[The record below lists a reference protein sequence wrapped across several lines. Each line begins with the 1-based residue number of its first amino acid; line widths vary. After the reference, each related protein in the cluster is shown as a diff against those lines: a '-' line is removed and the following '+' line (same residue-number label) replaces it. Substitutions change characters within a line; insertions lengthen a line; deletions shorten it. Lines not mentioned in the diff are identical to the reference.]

1 MTAVNIRF
9 AEDSKI
15 LECWKHRKSN
25 IDSYL
30 ANLSILS
37 AHTGLQLLNWK
48 EKSGTLFFSK
58 DPVGHKLTGVYE
70 VHT

>member
-1 MTAVNIRF
+1 MAVNIRF
-9 AEDSKI
+9 AEDKKI
-15 LECWKHRKSN
+15 LECWKHKKSKEN
-25 IDSYL
+25 SYI

-58 DPVGHKLTGVYE
+58 DPIDHKLTGVYE
-70 VHT
+70 VHS